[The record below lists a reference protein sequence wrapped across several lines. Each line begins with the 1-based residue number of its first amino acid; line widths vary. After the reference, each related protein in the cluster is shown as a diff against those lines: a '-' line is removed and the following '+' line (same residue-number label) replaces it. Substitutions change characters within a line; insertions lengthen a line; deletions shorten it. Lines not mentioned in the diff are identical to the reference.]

1 MQGASKA
8 EQIFK
13 PGESAP
19 ESGVYTVV
27 HDRHRQN
34 HMATVFKGE
43 RFPVC
48 ARCGR
53 NVRFVLSRP
62 AAPIVEDADFKP
74 AQPSGT
80 ENS

>member
-13 PGESAP
+13 PGEIAP
-19 ESGVYTVV
+19 ESGMYTVV

-34 HMATVFKGE
+34 HLATIFKGE
-43 RFPVC
+43 RFPAC
-48 ARCGR
+48 ARCEG

-62 AAPIVEDADFKP
+62 AVLIVEDADFKP
-74 AQPSGT
+74 VQPPGT
-80 ENS
+80 ED